1 MESSNILSNE
11 NEQYFEKYIKP
22 YQIMLHSIDDLIDKD
37 KIEDLICPI
46 CLLIL
51 RNPINCSDK
60 INSHSFCKECIDEF
74 LKEKNKCPICKLI
87 FEYKTNNII
96 IDKLNTLLFHC
107 MFKNEGCNKIIS
119 YSEYLNHVNNCKY
132 NNIQYE
138 CNVNKYDYKTK
149 KFKKCGYI
157 GNKNE
162 IGKHFK
168 LCGLT
173 EYKCI
178 YCQEKILKINIEE
191 HFKNKCIFRIIHYY
205 NGNIYIGEWKNNK
218 IEGNGI
224 YYFSNGDIYEG
235 EWKNSF
241 SEGFGIHYDSEG
253 NRYEGEWKNDKRE
266 GFGILYFLN
275 GDRY

>member
-22 YQIMLHSIDDLIDKD
+22 YRIMLHSIDDLIDKD

-132 NNIQYE
+132 NNEYE
-138 CNVNKYDYKTK
+138 CQIKKYNYKNKE
-149 KFKKCGYI
+149 FERCRYI
-157 GNKNE
+157 GNKE
-162 IGKHFK
+162 EMK
-168 LCGLT
+168 
-173 EYKCI
+173 
-178 YCQEKILKINIEE
+178 E
-191 HFKNKCIFRIIHYY
+191 HFKICAFYKDKCLFCNEYILKMNLEEHMEKKCKFGIIKYQ
-205 NGNIYIGEWKNNK
+205 NGNIYRRKKE
-218 IEGNGI
+218 
-224 YYFSNGDIYEG
+224 
-235 EWKNSF
+235 
-241 SEGFGIHYDSEG
+241 
-253 NRYEGEWKNDKRE
+253 
-266 GFGILYFLN
+266 
-275 GDRY
+275 